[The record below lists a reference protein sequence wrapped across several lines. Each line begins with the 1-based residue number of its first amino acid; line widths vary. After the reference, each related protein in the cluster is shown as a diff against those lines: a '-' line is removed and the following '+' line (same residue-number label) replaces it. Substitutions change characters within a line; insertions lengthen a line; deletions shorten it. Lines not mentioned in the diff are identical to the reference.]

1 MISLICEESINMLR
15 LKERENDKLLLPDMI
30 LRLNL
35 KKRGSMKTE
44 RKKRVEWIDIAKG
57 FAMILVVIGHTA
69 FSTSKQEILRAMIFS
84 FHMPLFFILSGMT
97 LSFADNWKQLMNKT
111 VKDVKNLLIPYVV
124 CYILSTIIGLFFAP
138 SNITNK
144 YYFTANLLG
153 FIYASGVPT
162 TFGTYEVFSAGAIW
176 FFVCLFCARL
186 LLRLLFLLIKNN
198 PLRIIISVLLCLCGI
213 SIGEN
218 QYLILSFDLAL
229 IAQLFLMIGCFLN
242 RWRYPFTRFPWLQLL
257 IYGGIWSI
265 LLHHYYAPLDG
276 NRLYMELAIRRM
288 EFFPDVLISFAGT
301 MALCEFSVLTTKW
314 PAAKRFFSWIGMNSL
329 LLLCIHSFDYY
340 FFPVWW
346 DNVNFVFHS
355 GMRIL
360 FDLLVLAL
368 YQFTVCLLKKKVR
381 KRTA

>member
-35 KKRGSMKTE
+35 KKRGSIKTE

>member
-1 MISLICEESINMLR
+1 MLR

-35 KKRGSMKTE
+35 KKRGSIKTE

-186 LLRLLFLLIKNN
+186 LLRLLFLLIKKQ
-198 PLRIIISVLLCLCGI
+198 SVK
-213 SIGEN
+213 N
-218 QYLILSFDLAL
+218 YYLGFIVFVWYLY
-229 IAQLFLMIGCFLN
+229 
-242 RWRYPFTRFPWLQLL
+242 RRK
-257 IYGGIWSI
+257 SI
-265 LLHHYYAPLDG
+265 LDF
-276 NRLYMELAIRRM
+276 ELRSGSDCSAVSDDWM
-288 EFFPDVLISFAGT
+288 FF
-301 MALCEFSVLTTKW
+301 E
-314 PAAKRFFSWIGMNSL
+314 
-329 LLLCIHSFDYY
+329 
-340 FFPVWW
+340 
-346 DNVNFVFHS
+346 
-355 GMRIL
+355 
-360 FDLLVLAL
+360 
-368 YQFTVCLLKKKVR
+368 
-381 KRTA
+381 

>member
-1 MISLICEESINMLR
+1 MLR

-35 KKRGSMKTE
+35 KKRGSIKTE

-176 FFVCLFCARL
+176 FFVFV
-186 LLRLLFLLIKNN
+186 LRPPAFAPSFSSDKKQSVKNY
-198 PLRIIISVLLCLCGI
+198 
-213 SIGEN
+213 
-218 QYLILSFDLAL
+218 YLGFIVFVWYLY
-229 IAQLFLMIGCFLN
+229 
-242 RWRYPFTRFPWLQLL
+242 RRK
-257 IYGGIWSI
+257 SI
-265 LLHHYYAPLDG
+265 LDF
-276 NRLYMELAIRRM
+276 ELRSGSDCSAVSDDWM
-288 EFFPDVLISFAGT
+288 FF
-301 MALCEFSVLTTKW
+301 E
-314 PAAKRFFSWIGMNSL
+314 
-329 LLLCIHSFDYY
+329 
-340 FFPVWW
+340 
-346 DNVNFVFHS
+346 
-355 GMRIL
+355 
-360 FDLLVLAL
+360 
-368 YQFTVCLLKKKVR
+368 
-381 KRTA
+381 

>member
-381 KRTA
+381 QRTA

>member
-1 MISLICEESINMLR
+1 
-15 LKERENDKLLLPDMI
+15 MI

-35 KKRGSMKTE
+35 KKRGSIKTE

-276 NRLYMELAIRRM
+276 NRLYMELAIRIM

-329 LLLCIHSFDYY
+329 LLLCIRSFDYY

>member
-314 PAAKRFFSWIGMNSL
+314 PVAKRFFSWIGMNSL

>member
-35 KKRGSMKTE
+35 KKRGSIKTE

-198 PLRIIISVLLCLCGI
+198 PLRIIISV
-213 SIGEN
+213 
-218 QYLILSFDLAL
+218 
-229 IAQLFLMIGCFLN
+229 
-242 RWRYPFTRFPWLQLL
+242 
-257 IYGGIWSI
+257 
-265 LLHHYYAPLDG
+265 
-276 NRLYMELAIRRM
+276 
-288 EFFPDVLISFAGT
+288 
-301 MALCEFSVLTTKW
+301 
-314 PAAKRFFSWIGMNSL
+314 
-329 LLLCIHSFDYY
+329 
-340 FFPVWW
+340 
-346 DNVNFVFHS
+346 
-355 GMRIL
+355 
-360 FDLLVLAL
+360 
-368 YQFTVCLLKKKVR
+368 
-381 KRTA
+381 